1 MVNNAV
7 RTRWGLWTMS
17 PSHGGDMA
25 PSLRSYCMGPFFYGA
40 AENDGVPSDGRQ
52 PLGGHREAS
61 HAKEEAVI
69 ADACQWRGRP
79 SL

>member
-7 RTRWGLWTMS
+7 RTRWGAMDDVS
-17 PSHGGDMA
+17 VARRRHGA
-25 PSLRSYCMGPFFYGA
+25 ITEIVLHRAIFYGA

-61 HAKEEAVI
+61 HAKEEAVTWFPLSAEI
-69 ADACQWRGRP
+69 
-79 SL
+79 S